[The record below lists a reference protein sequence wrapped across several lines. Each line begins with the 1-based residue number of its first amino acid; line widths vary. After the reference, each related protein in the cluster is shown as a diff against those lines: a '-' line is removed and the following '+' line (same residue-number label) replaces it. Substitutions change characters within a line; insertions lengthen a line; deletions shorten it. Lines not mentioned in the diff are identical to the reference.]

1 MVRRRQAAAHMGTFL
16 LSSQGDIFI
25 ESRQPTEYVWGYFKQ
40 HELPNLCAVDLAQLS
55 HFGRK
60 ALGRMRRRPKLVTAF
75 WKQAELW

>member
-1 MVRRRQAAAHMGTFL
+1 VRDYLDSLKGKIWVERLPAYAPEL
-16 LSSQGDIFI
+16 N
-25 ESRQPTEYVWGYFKQ
+25 PTEYVWGFFKQ
-40 HELPNLCAVDLAQLS
+40 HELPNLCAIDLAQLS